1 MNRTSLDTPITTTVA
16 ALSDRYLLQR
26 VKELSAIEH
35 YVQGVVIDHLREVER
50 RGLYL
55 ALGFSGMFD
64 YVRELGY
71 STGAAWRRLKAMR
84 LCEEVKGARGRLLEG
99 TLTLDAAAQLQ
110 HAFERQ
116 ERKAR
121 RSTTPDTDTHGG
133 GGHEAQADAGS
144 ATPVM
149 EPAARTAV
157 APGGPAPDVAA
168 RDAGPEGSAG
178 APGGLVPDAPVRA
191 PERPVA
197 PVLDAAERESLV
209 AQAAGKSTRQVKE
222 MLAKVDPELARA
234 ADRMRPLGAGRWEL
248 KAVIDDDCQVGLE
261 QLKGLLSHV
270 DPQMTLGQLLG
281 RVVREALDR
290 HDPSRPPRGR
300 GRRRRTPEVAA
311 QTSAPKTAAGPG
323 AATAAQQSGMPAGSA
338 TSAPNVP
345 ADAGQRRVTVAK
357 WPAVTTRTADVT
369 AETSAPK
376 EAATAPRTELPAGS
390 ATSPTMVQ
398 AADRPA
404 AGAGIA
410 TSPPKSG
417 GGAPPAAQRS
427 DRLVTPAT
435 APPQPRVRSRAIP
448 VAVRRQ
454 VWERDRGCC
463 SYVDRGSG
471 RRCGSRHLL
480 EIDHVVPYAL
490 GGSAEPDNLR
500 LLCAAHHR
508 YRHAAR
514 AHQRPL
520 VPDLVPTWCLPDL
533 AQLSYRNPAT
543 HQARQKQIT
552 RPGEPKRGPL
562 QYADL
567 ADHVR

>member
-1 MNRTSLDTPITTTVA
+1 MNKTSLDTPIITTVA
-16 ALSDRYLLQR
+16 ALSDHHLLQQ

-55 ALGFSGMFD
+55 TLGFSGMFD

-84 LCEEVKGARGRLLEG
+84 LCEEVNGARGRLLEG

-116 ERKAR
+116 ARKAR

-144 ATPVM
+144 ATPVV

-178 APGGLVPDAPVRA
+178 APGGLVPDAPVRS

-197 PVLDAAERESLV
+197 PVLDAAARESLV

-290 HDPSRPPRGR
+290 HDPSRPPRRR
-300 GRRRRTPEVAA
+300 GRSRRTPDVAGQNFGA
-311 QTSAPKTAAGPG
+311 ENSGRAGRRGG
-323 AATAAQQSGMPAGSA
+323 AAERHAGGLRDFGADSAGGPRPAPRYGC
-338 TSAPNVP
+338 
-345 ADAGQRRVTVAK
+345 
-357 WPAVTTRTADVT
+357 
-369 AETSAPK
+369 
-376 EAATAPRTELPAGS
+376 EAACGGRPDRGRHGGDFGADRGCGG
-390 ATSPTMVQ
+390 
-398 AADRPA
+398 AADRA
-404 AGAGIA
+404 
-410 TSPPKSG
+410 
-417 GGAPPAAQRS
+417 
-427 DRLVTPAT
+427 
-435 APPQPRVRSRAIP
+435 
-448 VAVRRQ
+448 
-454 VWERDRGCC
+454 
-463 SYVDRGSG
+463 SG
-471 RRCGSRHLL
+471 RRGDFASQGSGSGPARGSRRNRRF
-480 EIDHVVPYAL
+480 
-490 GGSAEPDNLR
+490 GAEGRRWLPAR
-500 LLCAAHHR
+500 GASERPA
-508 YRHAAR
+508 RHAGDCTAAAAR
-514 AHQRPL
+514 PPPRY
-520 VPDLVPTWCLPDL
+520 
-533 AQLSYRNPAT
+533 SRGG
-543 HQARQKQIT
+543 QAAGVGA
-552 RPGEPKRGPL
+552 RPGLLQLRGPG
-562 QYADL
+562 QWAP
-567 ADHVR
+567 VRLPASAGDRSRRTVCARR

>member
-1 MNRTSLDTPITTTVA
+1 MNKTSLDTPIITTVA
-16 ALSDRYLLQR
+16 ALSDQHLLQQ

-144 ATPVM
+144 ATPVV

-191 PERPVA
+191 PVA
-197 PVLDAAERESLV
+197 PVLDAAARESLV
-209 AQAAGKSTRQVKE
+209 AEAAGKSTRQVKE

-270 DPQMTLGQLLG
+270 NPQMTLGQLLG
-281 RVVREALDR
+281 QVVREALDR

-300 GRRRRTPEVAA
+300 GRRRRTPAA
-311 QTSAPKTAAGPG
+311 AGQTSAPKTAAGPG
-323 AATAAQQSGMPAGSA
+323 AATAQQSGLPAGSA

-345 ADAGQRRVTVAK
+345 ADAGQRHVTVAKRPAAATRTAADPAETSAPKVPADAGRRRRVTVAK
-357 WPAVTTRTADVT
+357 QSAATRTAGVT

-376 EAATAPRTELPAGS
+376 EAAAAPRTELPAGS
-390 ATSPTMVQ
+390 ATSPAKVQ

-404 AGAGIA
+404 AAAGIA
-410 TSPPKSG
+410 TSAPKAG
-417 GGAPPAAQRS
+417 GGAQPAAHRTGS
-427 DRLVTPAT
+427 LVTPAT

-448 VAVRRQ
+448 AAVRRQ

-490 GGSAEPDNLR
+490 GGCAEPDNLR

-508 YRHAAR
+508 YRHRHARLAAAR
-514 AHQRPL
+514 R
-520 VPDLVPTWCLPDL
+520 
-533 AQLSYRNPAT
+533 
-543 HQARQKQIT
+543 
-552 RPGEPKRGPL
+552 
-562 QYADL
+562 
-567 ADHVR
+567 